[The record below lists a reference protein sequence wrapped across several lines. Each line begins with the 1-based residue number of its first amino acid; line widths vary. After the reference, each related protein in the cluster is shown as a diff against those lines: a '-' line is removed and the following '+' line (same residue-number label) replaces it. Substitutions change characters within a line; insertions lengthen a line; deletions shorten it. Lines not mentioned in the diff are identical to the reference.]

1 MVPAFKEPKAYSEEP
16 RQVNRHEARMS
27 KWEILHVSSKE
38 SCKATA
44 EGEEAPKE
52 SVPLTKWGVCA
63 WSFP

>member
-27 KWEILHVSSKE
+27 KWEILAYSKE

-63 WSFP
+63 